1 MQQRPPDAKQLEA
14 GPRHPTRWAAALMG
28 AACGLAWLLAGCAST
43 ESAPPQRY
51 SGFLED
57 YSILSPREGSDGA
70 ALRFIKPGAR
80 LGRFERLL
88 IERVIVYYGVGTGL
102 HDIPEQDLETL
113 ANHLYSALV
122 RHLGADYPLVE
133 RPVVQHRGA
142 QYPVVEQ
149 PGPDVLRVQVAL
161 TEAQPSDV
169 VINAVS
175 SALPIRP
182 LSDLKQLTTGTQAFV
197 GTAGIEAKIVD
208 AASGE
213 LLAAAVDRRQGGKR
227 LEDAQGGW
235 GDVLAAFDFWATELR
250 RVLAE
255 AREQERGAVDTR

>member
-1 MQQRPPDAKQLEA
+1 MQQRPPDAKRLEA
-14 GPRHPTRWAAALMG
+14 GPKHPLRRGAALMG

-57 YSILSPREGSDGA
+57 YSILSPRQGSDGA
-70 ALRFIKPGAR
+70 ALRFVKPGAR

-88 IERVIVYYGVGTGL
+88 IDRVVVYYGVGTGL
-102 HDIPEQDLETL
+102 HDVPKQDLETL

-122 RHLGADYPLVE
+122 RHLGADYPLAE
-133 RPVVQHRGA
+133 R
-142 QYPVVEQ
+142 
-149 PGPDVLRVQVAL
+149 PGPDVLRIQVAL
-161 TEAQPSDV
+161 TEAEPSDV
-169 VINAVS
+169 VINAMS
-175 SALPIRP
+175 SALPVRP
-182 LSDLKQLTTGTQAFV
+182 LSDLKQAATGTQAFV